1 MGVARKLFRLLKSL
15 NEYQK
20 IRNLLKNTTMDST
33 ERQITILSRL
43 AFFFY
48 WIWDNITVL
57 HKVNFFRFMDVKT
70 SQRYASKFWLTGIV
84 TGLILAVM
92 GMIKTAKQEAML
104 IAKKKSNSLEQSDF
118 NSQMA
123 NIQKAKVTNVLTF
136 VKNFGDGIT
145 AS

>member
-1 MGVARKLFRLLKSL
+1 
-15 NEYQK
+15 
-20 IRNLLKNTTMDST
+20 
-33 ERQITILSRL
+33 
-43 AFFFY
+43 
-48 WIWDNITVL
+48 
-57 HKVNFFRFMDVKT
+57 MDVKT